1 MIINI
6 FLSIVFSFVIM
17 IISSNVLGFFVR
29 GLFPQKEMEQMNIE
43 INEFE
48 NYSKKI
54 KGINFLSL
62 ILIIA
67 YLYAL
72 FHFWNI
78 GISIIGLIFMLIRL
92 PDLIWEIKN
101 GKLITMQASK
111 KMNKNILYLAGA
123 TSPFISPIIIF
134 FLLYNK

>member
-78 GISIIGLIFMLIRL
+78 GISIIV
-92 PDLIWEIKN
+92 
-101 GKLITMQASK
+101 
-111 KMNKNILYLAGA
+111 
-123 TSPFISPIIIF
+123 
-134 FLLYNK
+134 